1 MKKEYEI
8 MVKIILIGDSGAGKT
23 NIMSKYLKNQFMDTS
38 KPTIGVEFNSKTF
51 NHEGHK
57 INAQIWDTAGQE
69 KYRSMAGNYFKGAKG
84 AFIVYDITKKETF
97 DSVEKWLNELKL
109 NGDPDIVTFLIGNK
123 NDLEESREVSKESG
137 EERAK
142 SFQYGFFETS
152 ALSGDNIDMAFEF
165 MISQVYEKY
174 HKNTNTEESISSPIG
189 KDLNVDKVEDK
200 KEKKGCC

>member
-1 MKKEYEI
+1 
-8 MVKIILIGDSGAGKT
+8 
-23 NIMSKYLKNQFMDTS
+23 
-38 KPTIGVEFNSKTF
+38 
-51 NHEGHK
+51 
-57 INAQIWDTAGQE
+57 
-69 KYRSMAGNYFKGAKG
+69 MAGNYFKGAKG